1 MCGGPEWKREQV
13 PDHKFDFVDT
23 REFTDNGFFMRLKY
37 LFLYLLMLKSF
48 LVYISDIFTATTM
61 LTTDGWSNDIYNSCP
76 NTADGC
82 VPVDFNI
89 GKWVFFGCI
98 IFSFLLLAYEA
109 HKSRRIIKSRDI
121 SYAFTNVMANHYYSL
136 RSYDHFCF
144 FDHISN
150 STKRMD
156 DYAFFVF
163 FTFKGWKRLLLADGP
178 RQAINAITLYS
189 FYLSKQDS
197 KNNEWDDFSKYFKGR
212 DLIANILMCVMLF
225 TVIVFAA
232 SLLLLM
238 VAGVCYVPLLCIIRG
253 NLKEY
258 CCHKVDKRIAEIIR
272 RRNKARHAKAA
283 ALAQKEAEG
292 DFSHLKGQKGA
303 LPQPTLPTIALD
315 DDLDDTASQHTRAAP
330 GGAPSVYTASGDAYY
345 YDQKQAQYAQEYPPM
360 PGYNAQVPYDQY
372 GNPSLA
378 TVYGERE
385 PYFNDHHAYA
395 STAQLHPGGEG
406 HHGGYEPQY
415 GHEQYGHEQYG
426 HEQYGHEQ
434 YGYTDAQ
441 RHAGNDNGY
450 AGYDAPALPGHPASS
465 APGAYDNQDY
475 PSPTSGGPP
484 PRGGYQ
490 PQGGHEQH
498 GTDHKTGGAGGA
510 YAM

>member
-1 MCGGPEWKREQV
+1 MCGGPGWQREEV

-23 REFTDNGFFMRLKY
+23 REFTDNGFVMRLKY
-37 LFLYLLMLKSF
+37 LFLYLLLLKAF

-76 NTADGC
+76 KDSDGC

-109 HKSRRIIKSRDI
+109 HKARRIIKSRDI
-121 SYAFTNVMANHYYSL
+121 SYAFTNVMANEYYSL

-189 FYLSKQDS
+189 FYVSKQGGENS
-197 KNNEWDDFSKYFKGR
+197 EEWDDFDKYFKDR
-212 DLIANILMCVMLF
+212 DLIANVLMCVMLF
-225 TVIVFAA
+225 TVIVFAC

-238 VAGVCYVPLLCIIRG
+238 VAGVLYVPLLCIIRG

-258 CCHKVDKRIAEIIR
+258 CCYKVDKRIAEIIK

-292 DFSHLKGQKGA
+292 DFSHLKGQQRN

-330 GGAPSVYTASGDAYY
+330 GGPPSTYTASGDAYY

-360 PGYNAQVPYDQY
+360 PGYNGQAPYDQY
-372 GNPSLA
+372 GNPSMA

-385 PYFNDHHAYA
+385 PYFNDHHQYG
-395 STAQLHPGGEG
+395 STAQLHPGGDG
-406 HHGGYEPQY
+406 AHGAYDHHQY
-415 GHEQYGHEQYG
+415 GHDQYAYV
-426 HEQYGHEQ
+426 
-434 YGYTDAQ
+434 DAQ
-441 RHAGNDNGY
+441 RHAGHDNGY
-450 AGYDAPALPGHPASS
+450 DGYDTPPALPGYAAPP
-465 APGAYDNQDY
+465 APGGYDDRDY

-484 PRGGYQ
+484 PRGGHP
-490 PQGGHEQH
+490 PQGVYDQNGA
-498 GTDHKTGGAGGA
+498 DHKVGSGGGG